1 MTKHQE
7 YIKKMMEHAAKGG
20 SFIFNRGRNA
30 GKTRQQE
37 AVRALL
43 ELHNK
48 EKQKMIQAIE
58 MTREDMEEIFAV
70 LPDNIKSKLKGLIER
85 ECPDDGIH
93 VLKSFVEQYEADNA
107 LDGII
112 SFTCASI
119 ISGIATDAR
128 AMIKERKKAGD
139 AGIDNMDV
147 AQIVITLL
155 RREADKVEQ
164 VLKQDSE
171 KGCCHH

>member
-1 MTKHQE
+1 
-7 YIKKMMEHAAKGG
+7 MM
-20 SFIFNRGRNA
+20 R
-30 GKTRQQE
+30 
-37 AVRALL
+37 
-43 ELHNK
+43 
-48 EKQKMIQAIE
+48 AIE
-58 MTREDMEEIFAV
+58 MTQADMEEILSV

-93 VLKSFVEQYEADNA
+93 VVKSFVEQYEADNA

-112 SFTCASI
+112 SFTCASL

-139 AGIDNMDV
+139 AGIDNKDV

-155 RREADKVEQ
+155 RREADKVER
-164 VLKQDSE
+164 VLNHNNE